1 MALMTRWAQDITDA
15 ELSVLKVLW
24 DDGPATVRRIM
35 DRLYPEGTTS
45 QYATVQKLLERLEE
59 KRLVSRDRSGRVHV
73 FAARVKRDAVID
85 RRLRTLAD
93 NLCDGSLSPL
103 LTHLVKAKRLSARE
117 RRELRR
123 LLDELDR
130 KGRS

>member
-1 MALMTRWAQDITDA
+1 MARWAKDITDA
-15 ELSVLKVLW
+15 ELAVLKVLW
-24 DDGPATVRRIM
+24 DDGPATVRQIM
-35 DRLYPEGTTS
+35 DRLYPEGTAS
-45 QYATVQKLLERLEE
+45 QYSTVQKLLERLGE
-59 KRLVSRDRSGRVHV
+59 KRLVSRDRRRRVHV

-130 KGRS
+130 KGRP